1 MALEELRVHLG
12 ELDERSSEAES
23 ELEALRDSQRRFD
36 ELRAYFNLIDEYLK
50 ELARLVHGS
59 DKVIRDYTY
68 MEAHEERDKQAREE
82 GHLPMFTVS
91 PEMFRRRPP

>member
-36 ELRAYFNLIDEYLK
+36 ELRAYFNLIDEYLN
-50 ELARLVHGS
+50 ELPRLVHGS
-59 DKVIRDYTY
+59 DVIRDYTY
-68 MEAHEERDKQAREE
+68 TEEHEERDKQTREE